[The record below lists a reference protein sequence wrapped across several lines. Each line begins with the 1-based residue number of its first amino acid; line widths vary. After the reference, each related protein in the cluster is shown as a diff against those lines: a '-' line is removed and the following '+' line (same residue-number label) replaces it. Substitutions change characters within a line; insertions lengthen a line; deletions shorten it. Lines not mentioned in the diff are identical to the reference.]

1 MEGDV
6 SKIVS
11 KYAKIC
17 PTHLTDGLFVPKR
30 KKAAKTDI
38 ERIYD
43 GGIIHFMGFAQ
54 LSGFDQTVLFAV
66 CARAGIE
73 GLYLLGD
80 KDDLKNQYTLFPM
93 LLEEKLERKSAVTE
107 SAITY
112 EKVTAYSLLKD
123 IGKADGK
130 RNYRLLID
138 SLKRLS
144 NITVYREKN
153 GQGGSMNMLSFAHDK
168 FKNIQISLNWR
179 LAGAILGEQQN
190 VQVSITER
198 LEIPSAAGKILHAWC
213 SGYLKRGGDHFFE
226 QGISYEKLC
235 QHVWG
240 EKVFDDLSKQRKSDR
255 IQSLKKALKEINKL
269 EWWTVKLGKT
279 KAHIKRPKNA
289 PWIEEIVG
297 TPGEIE
303 DLYISQT
310 SLEYRT

>member
-1 MEGDV
+1 MPRT
-6 SKIVS
+6 VS

-17 PTHLTDGLFVPKR
+17 PSHITDGLFVPKR
-30 KKAAKTDI
+30 SKAAKTDI
-38 ERIYD
+38 ERPYD

-54 LSGFDQTVLFAV
+54 LSGFDQTVLLAV

-80 KDDLKNQYTLFPM
+80 QDDLKNQYTLFPI
-93 LLEEKLERKSAVTE
+93 LLEEKLERKDAVTK

-153 GQGGSMNMLSFAHDK
+153 GMGGSMTMLSFAHDK
-168 FKNIQISLNWR
+168 FKNIRICLNWR

-213 SGYLKRGGDHFFE
+213 SGYIKRGGDHFFE
-226 QGISYEKLC
+226 QGISYDKLC

-240 EKVFDDLSKQRKSDR
+240 QDVFKGLSKAVKNHRKTA
-255 IQSLKKALKEINKL
+255 IKKALKEIGSL
-269 EWWTVKLGKT
+269 EGWTVTLGKT

-289 PWIEEIVG
+289 PWIEEVIG
-297 TPGEIE
+297 TPGEVE
-303 DLYISQT
+303 DLCDAHQRGEI
-310 SLEYRT
+310 